1 MGIFDSLLNSGLG
14 SSSAPITPENPVN
27 ATVWSS
33 SQNAEPNPFFKAMN
47 QQTVQEIQM
56 VGNGNIGGVLAAK
69 GIVSGPNGSI
79 INATLDFF
87 LNGGSN
93 PQITIPPKLQQYA
106 VTTNFIPII
115 FKTEFDYMTGSDP
128 QSTKKPLYILFD
140 STPESIAFSKNANWT
155 SKPILGRPEP
165 VWTYSDSGAQTVTI
179 TGDFFVNSADEHIY
193 KLKVSD
199 YLMALATPSKTNFM
213 PSPIQVMIGE
223 WKNFRAIVNSVS
235 IDFNGPWKIYSGS
248 STTTTNTFA
257 AAQAAA
263 NTAQN
268 NVDRF
273 QGTPA
278 TWATNANTAAQAALA
293 TAATQVTAANNVPQH
308 APYFFKA
315 TIQLT
320 LVSKENNVQY
330 AEDIINNAG
339 ALNAISTVDISNIQQ
354 TIQAASGISSSLITG
369 AFTMGQSSSGYSY
382 SNGMLVQTSTYT
394 VNPTSNFQYATGS
407 GDRQNS
413 DLGIITNTVA
423 TQLADIIKKKI

>member
-14 SSSAPITPENPVN
+14 SSSTPITPENPVN
-27 ATVWSS
+27 ATVWTS
-33 SQNAEPNPFFKAMN
+33 SQNAAPNPFFKAMN
-47 QQTVQEIQM
+47 QQTVQDIQM

-87 LNGGSN
+87 LNGGTN
-93 PQITIPPKLQQYA
+93 PQITIPSKLQNYA

-115 FKTEFDYMTGSDP
+115 FKTEFNYMTGTDP
-128 QSTKKPLYILFD
+128 QSTKTPLYILFD
-140 STPESIAFSKNANWT
+140 STPESIAFSKTANWT
-155 SKPILGRPEP
+155 LKPILGRPEP

-179 TGDFFVNSADEHIY
+179 TGDFFVNSSDEHIY

-248 STTTTNTFA
+248 SSTTTNTFS
-257 AAQAAA
+257 AAQTAA

-268 NVDRF
+268 NVDRY
-273 QGTPA
+273 QGTA
-278 TWATNANTAAQAALA
+278 SAWATSANLVAQNALA

-308 APYFFKA
+308 APYFFRA

-339 ALNAISTVDISNIQQ
+339 ALNSISPVDIANIQK
-354 TIQAASGISSSLITG
+354 TMQAASGISSSLTTG

-382 SNGMLVQTSTYT
+382 TNGMLTQTTSYT
-394 VNPTSNFQYATGS
+394 VQATSNFQYGTGDS
-407 GDRQNS
+407 QRQS
-413 DLGIITNTVA
+413 ADLGIITNAVSS
-423 TQLADIIKKKI
+423 QLADIIKKKI